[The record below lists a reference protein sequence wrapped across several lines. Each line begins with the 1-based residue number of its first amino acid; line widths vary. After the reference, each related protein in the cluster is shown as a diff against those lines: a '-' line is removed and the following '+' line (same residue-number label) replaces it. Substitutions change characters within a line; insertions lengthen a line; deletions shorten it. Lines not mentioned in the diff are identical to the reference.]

1 MVLLHRD
8 LGGKKPAPQTMNWKQ
23 SYKDEYLLEKKQRG
37 INTSNLGL
45 HLIMLL
51 YFVNFQSAE
60 VSRTIRVPRLPQSF
74 FPTPRVYPDG
84 MGGHE
89 FPGMV
94 GGYSDLYP
102 DLRGIAIMDKLSI
115 IL

>member
-1 MVLLHRD
+1 M
-8 LGGKKPAPQTMNWKQ
+8 
-23 SYKDEYLLEKKQRG
+23 
-37 INTSNLGL
+37 
-45 HLIMLL
+45 
-51 YFVNFQSAE
+51 
-60 VSRTIRVPRLPQSF
+60 SRTIRAYPTMPRLPQSF

-84 MGGHE
+84 MGGHD

-102 DLRGIAIMDKLSI
+102 DLRGIAIMDRLWI